1 MDRRP
6 PHTSNIGQLSDRQ
19 FDELVD
25 YSEELA
31 KSHGTDV
38 TPDAFD
44 QLVQEAIDRLPE
56 EFQIAL
62 EAVPIVV
69 SDLGRQHNAYGLY
82 QGDTIVN
89 DNYPDRILIFRDTL
103 LRDFGYDVDVL
114 RSQVERT
121 VRHEIAHHLG
131 WDEKGVAGLGL

>member
-1 MDRRP
+1 MDRRA
-6 PHTSNIGQLSDRQ
+6 PHTENIGQLSDRQ

-25 YSEELA
+25 YSEEVA

-69 SDLGRQHNAYGLY
+69 SDLGRQHHAYGLY
-82 QGDTIVN
+82 QGDTIAN

-103 LRDFGYDVDVL
+103 LRDFGYNLDLL
-114 RSQVERT
+114 RAQVERT

-131 WDEKGVAGLGL
+131 WDERGVADLGL

>member
-6 PHTSNIGQLSDRQ
+6 PHTDNIGQLSDRQ

-25 YSEELA
+25 YSEDLA

-44 QLVQEAIDRLPE
+44 QLVQNAIDRLPE
-56 EFQIAL
+56 EFQIQL
-62 EAVPIVV
+62 EAVPVVV
-69 SDLGRQHNAYGLY
+69 SDLGRQHGAYGLY
-82 QGDTIVN
+82 QGDTIAH

-103 LRDFGYDVDVL
+103 LRDFGHSLDL
-114 RSQVERT
+114 LQAQVERT
-121 VRHEIAHHLG
+121 LRHEIAHHLG
-131 WDEKGVAGLGL
+131 WDERGVAELGL